1 MHYFSGKGCFEFL
14 ESMHY
19 CIGILNKVLL
29 VHDGKSTSFKP
40 EQSYN
45 FFRGK
50 IMSKKKDVLFLL
62 SAMKSH
68 LNNSKIQKIELAK

>member
-1 MHYFSGKGCFEFL
+1 MVSED
-14 ESMHY
+14 
-19 CIGILNKVLL
+19 KVLL

-68 LNNSKIQKIELAK
+68 LKNSKIQKIELAK

>member
-19 CIGILNKVLL
+19 CIGILN
-29 VHDGKSTSFKP
+29 GKSTSFKP